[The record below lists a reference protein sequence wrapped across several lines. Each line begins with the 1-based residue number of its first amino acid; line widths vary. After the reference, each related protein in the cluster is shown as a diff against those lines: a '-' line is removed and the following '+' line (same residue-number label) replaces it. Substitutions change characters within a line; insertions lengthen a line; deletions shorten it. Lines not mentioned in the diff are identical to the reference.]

1 MHPMVKV
8 GGCLLATGALLSCLM
23 TTDPSTARD
32 LTAAE
37 SAKLADT
44 VTKFDAAMG
53 SKDLSA
59 LVKAI
64 PPRIVKQM
72 AERDGT
78 TEAEIN
84 KALAELIDTSMSA
97 MPVQSFALKLPEAT
111 HKELA
116 DGTPYLLIPTDTVI
130 DAGGADKAL
139 MRAPTLALLDGSEWY
154 LLKTNDAQL
163 VSILREAYPDY
174 AGIEFPEATMEPYKD

>member
-1 MHPMVKV
+1 MHPILKV
-8 GGCLLATGALLSCLM
+8 CGCLLAAVALLSCLV
-23 TTDPSTARD
+23 TTDASTARD
-32 LTAAE
+32 LTQAE

-44 VTKFDAAMG
+44 VKKFDAAMG
-53 SKDLSA
+53 TKDFSV

-84 KALAELIDTSMSA
+84 KALGDLIDTTMTA
-97 MPVQSFALKLPEAT
+97 MPVQSFALKLPEAL

-130 DAGGADKAL
+130 DAGGANKAL
-139 MRAPTLALLDGSEWY
+139 MRAPTLALLDCNDWY
-154 LLKTNDAQL
+154 LLRTNDAQL

-174 AGIEFPEATMEPYKD
+174 AGVEFPEATMEPVKE